1 MTAARQGRNRVAEFW
16 AEWGLLA
23 YAGAAGWA
31 FFEGETFVLLAA
43 ALGRATGG
51 VDPWALAIC
60 VWLGS
65 FAGDQVWF
73 FLGRRYGAKA
83 VRRFPGAE
91 RRLTQAIDF
100 LDRFGVAFVLTFRF
114 AYGIR
119 NVAAAACGMAG
130 MSRAR
135 FALLNFVAAGIWASS
150 FVASGWYLAAFIGQN
165 GICYLL
171 GGLGLAVMAT
181 LVLKMRRR
189 RAPVSAR
196 V

>member
-1 MTAARQGRNRVAEFW
+1 MAEFW
-16 AEWGLLA
+16 AEWGMLA

-43 ALGRATGG
+43 ALGRATGS
-51 VDPWALAIC
+51 VDPWALMIC

-73 FLGRRYGAKA
+73 ALGRRYGARA

-91 RRLTQAIDF
+91 RRLTQAIGF
-100 LDRFGVAFVLTFRF
+100 LDRFGVVFVLTFRF

-130 MSRAR
+130 MSRIR
-135 FALLNFVAAGIWASS
+135 FAALNFVAAGLWAAS
-150 FVASGWYLAAFIGQN
+150 FVASGWYLAEFLGQE
-165 GICYLL
+165 GVCYLL
-171 GGLGLAVMAT
+171 GALGMAVIVT
-181 LVLKMRRR
+181 LMLKMRRR
-189 RAPVSAR
+189 AGLR
-196 V
+196 VGA